1 MQIQNTSGNE
11 CCFEETGRQGS
22 KVKADWIKDGVG
34 DSFDAVS
41 NQLILF

>member
-1 MQIQNTSGNE
+1 MQILNTSGNE
-11 CCFEETGRQGS
+11 CSLRRQES

-34 DSFDAVS
+34 DSFDAAA